1 VTKTPFYKNRRF
13 WLVIVVFILLLAAV
27 GGYFYNKIANTKIV
41 LSDDVSSQFFI
52 KTGQTYPDVLHNL
65 VQSGLVTDEAMF
77 DFLARRANYNNKV
90 KPGRYTF
97 KKGQTYIDV
106 IRQLRSG
113 KQDEVKV
120 VINAMITARQLASI
134 VGSNLEADSI
144 TLINMLEDSVYLKGY
159 GFNKETALCMFVP
172 NTYNFYWNTTALDFM
187 LRMKKEYNKY
197 WDDTR
202 KQKAAAQ
209 GLTPIEAGVLAS
221 IVDGETNKVDE
232 MGIVAGLYLNR
243 LKKGMLLQA
252 DPTVKFAL
260 RGMGIKRVLN
270 VHTKIESPYNTYLHT
285 GLPPGPLALP
295 SQQAITAVLN
305 PSQHNYIYMCAKE
318 DFSGYHNFTDNLAQ
332 HNLNAARY
340 RLMLDKMGIR

>member
-1 VTKTPFYKNRRF
+1 VTKIPFYKNRRF
-13 WLVIVVFILLLAAV
+13 WTVFIVLILVLA
-27 GGYFYNKIANTKIV
+27 GGAAYFYNKIANTKIV
-41 LSDDVSSQFFI
+41 LSDGAPTHFYI
-52 KTGQTYPDVLHNL
+52 KTGDTYPNVLQNL
-65 VQSGLVTDEAMF
+65 VQSGIITDEAMF
-77 DFLARRANYNNKV
+77 DFLANRANYNNKV

-97 KKGQTYIDV
+97 KKDQTYINV
-106 IRQLRSG
+106 IRQLRGG

-134 VGSNLEADSI
+134 VGN
-144 TLINMLEDSVYLKGY
+144 TLEDSVYMKGY
-159 GFNKETALCMFVP
+159 GFTKETALCMFVP
-172 NTYNFYWNTTALDFM
+172 NTYNFYWNTSAQEFM
-187 LRMKKEYNKY
+187 MRMKKEYNRY
-197 WDDTR
+197 WDDAR

-209 GLTPIEAGVLAS
+209 GLTPVEVGVLAS

-243 LKKGMLLQA
+243 LKKDMLLQA

-270 VHTKIESPYNTYLHT
+270 VHTKIESPYNTYLYK

-295 SQQAITAVLN
+295 SQQAMSAVLN